1 MSIDLPVENF
11 MQRDLLECTPSTP
24 IGEAAARMRDARCGS
39 ILVMQDGLAVGIWTE
54 TDALTGNWLSAAD
67 LEQPVAMFMSSPVKT
82 MPVGTS
88 LGEAARRFRQG
99 GVHHL
104 LVIDSDGRHLGMI
117 SQTDVVRH
125 QGVAFFVHAR
135 NVASIIHEA
144 PLHIEAD
151 ASFAQVR
158 ELMVGNR
165 LDALVVSDG
174 ARRGIITTRDVVGAL
189 GARQISVSA
198 GQLASFPLLTI
209 RRDATLFQARD
220 LFSQN
225 RIRHLGVIDDQG
237 ALIGLLTFRDIL
249 DSVEH
254 EYVNGLLAELEQQT
268 QKLLQTRREV
278 IRQANLTEAILN
290 ALPINVFVKDEAGR
304 LIIANEMSAAL
315 IGRPLSDVVG
325 RTDAELF
332 PPELAKRLVED
343 DARAR
348 LASGMQVREERL
360 PDGRTLLAHKQ
371 VVTVEG
377 AALLIGASMDV
388 TDWKRADALMVS
400 GHHVLEMIAGG
411 EELTPV
417 LDALCKQMELHLPGA
432 LCSVLLL
439 DADSAHLRHGAG
451 PGLPAEYCRAIDGV
465 AIGPSVGSCG
475 SAAFLGEPVIVEDIA
490 SSPLCSD
497 FLSLAQRYGL
507 RACWSTPFFSAE
519 RKVLGTFAIY
529 YAQPRRPDERSLKV
543 IAQATRLASVA
554 VERWQQISELK
565 HLATT
570 DQLTRLANRAHFIDG
585 AEAELRR
592 ADRFNRDVTVL
603 MVDLDHFKRI
613 NDRYGHAAGDEALRV
628 FARVLRQET
637 RTVDLLGRLGG
648 EEFAILLPETGMES
662 ALQVAE
668 RLRAAIEQASFV
680 FHHSKPIS
688 FTISIGVALLQLGDS
703 LDILLARADDAL
715 YRAKHSGRNRVEM
728 G

>member
-189 GARQISVSA
+189 GARQISISA

-411 EELTPV
+411 EELPPV

-439 DADSAHLRHGAG
+439 DADGTHLRHGAG

-490 SSPLCSD
+490 SSTLCSD
-497 FLSLAQRYGL
+497 FFSLAQRYGL